1 MFDKKLLF
9 ADMYKMLMNDK
20 KELEKVLKEVVK
32 LQEEGKMRIYILTRE
47 INDSITNVLGAY
59 KNKEQAEQEVMIN
72 KKKDDINFRL
82 SKVVYEIQSFEVL

>member
-32 LQEEGKMRIYILTRE
+32 LQELLIVANEEAIKLNQQLTEAIRVLYQGEDGIETIL
-47 INDSITNVLGAY
+47 S
-59 KNKEQAEQEVMIN
+59 
-72 KKKDDINFRL
+72 
-82 SKVVYEIQSFEVL
+82 